1 MSVADVTAVAVVI
14 AVAVMTAVGFLTAV
28 TSVPGEAVAMAAL
41 WVTAEAVTVLV
52 ADAVSD

>member
-28 TSVPGEAVAMAAL
+28 TSVPGVAVAMAAL
-41 WVTAEAVTVLV
+41 GVTAEAVTVLV